1 MLRAVVRIAGGA
13 LLLLALAAPAGAQDS
28 NDVNALQTRLQR
40 LDRELNAVQQ
50 QVYRGGSRPP
60 QGTQATP
67 AVAPAPTEAQNAAA
81 ANLSVRINQFQSDL
95 RSTTGQIEEINF
107 SVGDMRKRLDKLV
120 SDLDTRLAALEKAFA
135 ERPPQ
140 GTQVAG
146 AATPAAARPPQAKA
160 EPPKNVKLPNGTP
173 KQQYE
178 YAFDFLKKTDYPA
191 AESALKQFVNAH
203 PADPLASNAQYW
215 LAETF
220 FVRNNFSDAATQFLT
235 GYQKY
240 PNSPK
245 APDYLYKLGVSLSKL
260 NKTKEA
266 CAAFARFQSEYP
278 TAAGGLK
285 GRVSDER
292 QRLKCS

>member
-1 MLRAVVRIAGGA
+1 MLRARVRIAGVGA
-13 LLLLALAAPAGAQDS
+13 LLLGLAAPAVAQDTG
-28 NDVNALQTRLQR
+28 DVHALQERMQR

-60 QGTQATP
+60 AATP
-67 AVAPAPTEAQNAAA
+67 AVAPSEANAAA
-81 ANLSVRINQFQSDL
+81 ATLSVRMNQFQSDL
-95 RSTTGQIEEINF
+95 RATTGQIEEINF
-107 SVGDMRKRLDKLV
+107 AVGDIRKRLDKLV
-120 SDLDTRLAALEKAFA
+120 GDLDTRLAALEKAFA

-140 GTQVAG
+140 AAG
-146 AATPAAARPPQAKA
+146 MAGATPAAARPPQAKQETA
-160 EPPKNVKLPNGTP
+160 KNVKLPNGTP

-191 AESALKQFVNAH
+191 AESALKQFVTAH

-240 PNSPK
+240 PKSPK
-245 APDYLYKLGVSLSKL
+245 APDYLYKLGVSLAKL

-278 TAAGGLK
+278 SATGALR
-285 GRVSDER
+285 GRVQDER
-292 QRLKCS
+292 TRLKCSA

>member
-1 MLRAVVRIAGGA
+1 MLRPLVGIAGGA
-13 LLLLALAAPAGAQDS
+13 VLLLALAAPAGAQETG
-28 NDVNALQTRLQR
+28 DVRALQDRLQR

-60 QGTQATP
+60 ATP
-67 AVAPAPTEAQNAAA
+67 AAAPAPTEAQNAAA
-81 ANLSVRINQFQSDL
+81 AGLSMRINQFQSDL

-107 SVGDMRKRLDKLV
+107 SVGDMRKRIDKLV

-140 GTQVAG
+140 VAG
-146 AATPAAARPPQAKA
+146 AATPAVARPPQAKA
-160 EPPKNVKLPNGTP
+160 EPPKHVKLPKGTP
-173 KQQYE
+173 KEQYE

-203 PADPLASNAQYW
+203 PQDPLAVNAQYW

-220 FVRNNFSDAATQFLT
+220 FVRNNFSDAAAQFLT

-240 PNSPK
+240 PKSPK
-245 APDYLYKLGVSLSKL
+245 APDYLYKLGVSLAKL
-260 NKTKEA
+260 NKSKEA

-278 TAAGGLK
+278 TATGALK
-285 GRVSDER
+285 GRVADER
-292 QRLKCS
+292 HRLKCS

>member
-1 MLRAVVRIAGGA
+1 MLRAGVRIAGIGA
-13 LLLLALAAPAGAQDS
+13 LVLGLAAPALAPALAQETG
-28 NDVNALQTRLQR
+28 DVQALQERLQR

-60 QGTQATP
+60 ATP
-67 AVAPAPTEAQNAAA
+67 AAAPSEAQNAAA
-81 ANLSVRINQFQSDL
+81 ANLAVRINQFQTDL
-95 RSTTGQIEEINF
+95 RATTGQIEEINF
-107 SVGDMRKRLDKLV
+107 AVGDMRKRIDKLV
-120 SDLDTRLAALEKAFA
+120 GDLDTRLAALEKAFA

-140 GTQVAG
+140 ATQAAAAG
-146 AATPAAARPPQAKA
+146 TPAAAKPPPAKETA
-160 EPPKNVKLPNGTP
+160 KNVKLPKGTP
-173 KQQYE
+173 KEQYE

-191 AESALKQFVNAH
+191 AESALKQFVSAH

-220 FVRNNFSDAATQFLT
+220 FVRNNFSDAAAQFLT

-240 PNSPK
+240 PKSPK
-245 APDYLYKLGVSLSKL
+245 APDYLYKLGVSLAKL

-278 TAAGGLK
+278 SATGALR
-285 GRVSDER
+285 GRVHDER
-292 QRLKCS
+292 TRLKCT

>member
-1 MLRAVVRIAGGA
+1 MLRAVVRIAGGTV
-13 LLLLALAAPAGAQDS
+13 LLLALAAPAGAQDS
-28 NDVNALQTRLQR
+28 GDVTALQDRLQR

-50 QVYRGGSRPP
+50 QVYRRP
-60 QGTQATP
+60 QGTPASTP
-67 AVAPAPTEAQNAAA
+67 AAAPVPTEAQNAAA
-81 ANLSVRINQFQSDL
+81 AGLSVRINQFQSDL

-140 GTQVAG
+140 VAG

-160 EPPKNVKLPNGTP
+160 EPPKNVKLPKGTP
-173 KQQYE
+173 KEQYE

-191 AESALKQFVNAH
+191 AESALKQFVNTH

-215 LAETF
+215 LGETF

-240 PNSPK
+240 PKSPK

-278 TAAGGLK
+278 TATGALK